1 MQNEIN
7 EREITERDI
16 DRTKQ
21 GKIEYT
27 QKIVRK
33 EKKEENP
40 EDGWF

>member
-7 EREITERDI
+7 TREIIEGDT
-16 DRTKQ
+16 DRRKQ
-21 GKIEYT
+21 GEME
-27 QKIVRK
+27 QNIVRK

>member
-7 EREITERDI
+7 EREIPERDK
-16 DRTKQ
+16 DRRKQ
-21 GKIEYT
+21 GKME

>member
-7 EREITERDI
+7 KREITERD
-16 DRTKQ
+16 RERRKLE
-21 GKIEYT
+21 KMEY
-27 QKIVRK
+27 KIVRK